1 MRTVCSLA
9 FALFSAAA
17 MWGTTTTARADDQ
30 TKVSVSHVFRT
41 GDIVGLA
48 VQNKQG
54 EKLGKIDD
62 LVIDLKS
69 GDIRYAAIAYGG
81 VAGVGAKLFAVP
93 MQKLTFVMGEPN
105 NRSSRH
111 FEFDVPKDELEKS
124 TGFDNSHWPN
134 VADSKWGAVSETK
147 HATTQE
153 TNGKGGTVAYE
164 TVFRASKIK
173 GMDVRNDHDENLGSV
188 DELVIDVPKG
198 HVKYIALS
206 FGSWFT
212 GGNKLFAVPLGEFTL
227 THANDKTFL
236 VVHHSKEALKEAPG
250 FDKNHWPD
258 TANANWAKEIDAYYE
273 RTASRRTTRQ

>member
-1 MRTVCSLA
+1 M
-9 FALFSAAA
+9 
-17 MWGTTTTARADDQ
+17 
-30 TKVSVSHVFRT
+30 SHVFRT

-124 TGFDNSHWPN
+124 TGFDNLHWPN
-134 VADSKWGAVSETK
+134 VADSKWVP
-147 HATTQE
+147 
-153 TNGKGGTVAYE
+153 
-164 TVFRASKIK
+164 RARRS
-173 GMDVRNDHDENLGSV
+173 MPRRRR
-188 DELVIDVPKG
+188 
-198 HVKYIALS
+198 
-206 FGSWFT
+206 
-212 GGNKLFAVPLGEFTL
+212 
-227 THANDKTFL
+227 
-236 VVHHSKEALKEAPG
+236 
-250 FDKNHWPD
+250 
-258 TANANWAKEIDAYYE
+258 
-273 RTASRRTTRQ
+273 RTARGGPWRMRRAIRY